1 MSQGYQFSGMTL
13 CNKASSKCQVPEIGC
28 GSIFDAIVSC
38 ESLSPILGELYR
50 IVLDRRCAPAQ
61 GPIRHRLLRHSCL
74 GAISI
79 AMILRCPFVHYNG
92 EQMTD
97 LIPMRH
103 VNRDTDHLNILRRY
117 FAQNRRIP
125 SYQRIADL
133 LGFASRAAA
142 VKFMGRMEAEG
153 FVARTVDDDAWMPAR
168 RFFEHPL
175 AQATVQAGQPT
186 VAIDV
191 SAEPFLFDDYHVK
204 KPADTVVVPVQGD
217 SMIEAGIF
225 EGDLAVVER
234 AASAKLGS
242 FVVARVEDRF
252 PLKELVKVDGAHAQP
267 VERASHACRARA
279 RAGRDSAQAALR
291 SRRCRGQRRVPGFG
305 RCRLHHRRHARS
317 QRRSGHGVSTAR
329 PPEVPIPQPK
339 AGVLQCAISLGSA
352 DDAVPARRRVQA
364 ARSWRHSMISSAPS
378 RCPIGKFLA
387 PK

>member
-1 MSQGYQFSGMTL
+1 MSN
-13 CNKASSKCQVPEIGC
+13 C
-28 GSIFDAIVSC
+28 
-38 ESLSPILGELYR
+38 SLFILN
-50 IVLDRRCAPAQ
+50 VAV
-61 GPIRHRLLRHSCL
+61 RH
-74 GAISI
+74 A
-79 AMILRCPFVHYNG
+79 
-92 EQMTD
+92 
-97 LIPMRH
+97 
-103 VNRDTDHLNILRRY
+103 NRDTDHSNTLRQY

-153 FVARTVDDDAWMPAR
+153 FVVRTVDDDAWMPAR

-186 VAIDV
+186 VAVDV
-191 SAEPFLFDDYHVK
+191 SAEPFLFDDYLVK

-252 PLKELVKVDGAHAQP
+252 TLKELVKVDGAHAQP

-317 QRRSGHGVSTAR
+317 QRRSGHGVNPER
-329 PPEVPIPQPK
+329 PPEGAHAAAEGGGTPVGQFI
-339 AGVLQCAISLGSA
+339 GEC
-352 DDAVPARRRVQA
+352 RRRGA
-364 ARSWRHSMISSAPS
+364 GALCRRAGASRRGFRDSATVLKVNPN
-378 RCPIGKFLA
+378 GA
-387 PK
+387 PDPTVYGF